1 MCYLMTL
8 SHLFFL
14 RKTAGSIGAV
24 FCILIAVVL
33 VDSLISRFA
42 YEFNVIYTHVNGQ
55 YELTGV
61 MPEKSENVKDLFA
74 ETESPDVILHFSEV
88 FSGFWLGNT
97 MWRGTV
103 LVSEKAL
110 PGEYVIK
117 VRDVRDMKINPALVF
132 RTKVYA
138 DELSLRKSHGPY
150 LSRYYGITAGWAA
163 SILFPGL
170 GMIML
175 FNYIVSCRLEK
186 AMANVG
192 LAEVYMV
199 KRIPEGLQIG
209 FSLGKN
215 QSLKRGDQIDILN
228 SKGLVV
234 AEAEVM
240 IPGETDSIAVTVT
253 VLDFVEI
260 CSVRQRP
267 V

>member
-1 MCYLMTL
+1 MTL

-24 FCILIAVVL
+24 FCVLIAIVL

-61 MPEKSENVKDLFA
+61 MPEISENVKDLFA

-110 PGEYVIK
+110 PGEYVFK
-117 VRDVRDMKINPALVF
+117 VRDVRDTKINPALVF
-132 RTKVYA
+132 RAKVYA
-138 DELSLRKSHGPY
+138 DELSLRKGHGPY

-170 GMIML
+170 GVIML
-175 FNYIVSCRLEK
+175 FNYGVSCLLEK
-186 AMANVG
+186 ALANIG
-192 LAEVYMV
+192 QAEVYMV
-199 KRIPEGLQIG
+199 KRIPEGIQIG
-209 FSLGKN
+209 FSLGKK
-215 QSLKRGDQIDILN
+215 QGLMSGEWIDILN
-228 SKGLVV
+228 PKGLLVG
-234 AEAEVM
+234 EAAVLV
-240 IPGETDSIAVTVT
+240 PGDTDSIATAVTEINVT
-253 VLDFVEI
+253 DVH
-260 CSVRQRP
+260 SVRRRP